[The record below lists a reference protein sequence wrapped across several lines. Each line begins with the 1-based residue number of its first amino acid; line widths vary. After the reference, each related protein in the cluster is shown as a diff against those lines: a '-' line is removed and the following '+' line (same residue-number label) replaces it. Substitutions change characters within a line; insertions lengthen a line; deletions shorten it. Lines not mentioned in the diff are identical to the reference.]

1 MLEFCLMQA
10 GNEADVSDLF
20 TLLKQAE
27 AYSILVEGVLPSI
40 EDAHENLSELP
51 PGKTSA
57 DKCFYGIWQAECLIG
72 CAELIRGYPEPD
84 IAYLGL
90 LLFADSSQGKGHGVQ
105 ALNHLFRL
113 ARDWGCAR
121 MRLGV
126 IATNVRGLSF
136 WKREGFGEIY
146 RKSVEGFTGEVIVMQ
161 KEI

>member
-1 MLEFCLMQA
+1 MLEFRLMQA
-10 GNEADVSDLF
+10 GNETDISDLF
-20 TLLKQAE
+20 SLLKQAE
-27 AYSILVEGVLPSI
+27 AYSILVEGKSPSI

-51 PGKTSA
+51 PGKTAA
-57 DKCFYGIWQAECLIG
+57 DKCFYGIWQAGNLIA

-105 ALNHLFRL
+105 ALKHLYRL
-113 ARDWGCAR
+113 ARGWGCVR

-126 IATNVRGLSF
+126 IATNVRGLGF

>member
-1 MLEFCLMQA
+1 MLEFRLMQA

-20 TLLKQAE
+20 TLLKRAE
-27 AYSILVEGVLPSI
+27 AYSILVEGVPPSI

-51 PGKTSA
+51 PGKTPA
-57 DKCFYGIWQAECLIG
+57 DKCFYGIWQAESLIG
-72 CAELIRGYPEPD
+72 CADLIRGYPEPD

-113 ARDWGCAR
+113 ARSWGCAR

-146 RKSVEGFTGEVIVMQ
+146 RKTVEGFTGEVIVMQ

>member
-1 MLEFCLMQA
+1 MLEFRLMQT
-10 GNEADVSDLF
+10 GNETDISDLF

-27 AYSILVEGVLPSI
+27 AYSILVEGAPPSI

-51 PGKTSA
+51 PGKTAA
-57 DKCFYGIWQAECLIG
+57 DKCFYGIWQAGCLIG
-72 CAELIRGYPEPD
+72 CADLIRGYPEPD

-90 LLFADSSQGKGHGVQ
+90 LLFADSNQGKGHGVQ

-113 ARDWGCAR
+113 ARGCAR

-126 IATNVRGLSF
+126 IAGNVRGLSF